1 MTDETSSETH
11 PCEFVLAEFV
21 FYGKPEFVFCGKPA
35 TKQVDCGYGC
45 MHWTCDEH
53 VQAQK

>member
-11 PCEFVLAEFV
+11 PCEFVLAEFM
-21 FYGKPEFVFCGKPA
+21 FEAYLCERPA

-45 MHWTCDEH
+45 THWVCDEH
-53 VQAQK
+53 AQAQK